1 MNKGKERTIYDKHI
15 KRLMDIVFCVVAM
28 LLLIPIF
35 IICAL
40 LIYAEDGGSV
50 IFKQK
55 RVGINKSYFT
65 AHKFRSMKKDTPD
78 DIPTHLMK
86 DNLKERLTGVGRFL
100 RKYSLDE
107 LPQLYDILIGNMSLV
122 GPRCALWNQEDL
134 IAERDKY
141 GANDIRPGL
150 TGWAQING
158 RDDIDICEKAELD
171 GYYAEQL
178 RKSSIS
184 GLLMD
189 TRCFLG
195 TIVAVIRADGVAE

>member
-1 MNKGKERTIYDKHI
+1 MNKGKERTVYDKHI

-65 AHKFRSMKKDTPD
+65 AHKFRSMKKD
-78 DIPTHLMK
+78 
-86 DNLKERLTGVGRFL
+86 
-100 RKYSLDE
+100 SLDE